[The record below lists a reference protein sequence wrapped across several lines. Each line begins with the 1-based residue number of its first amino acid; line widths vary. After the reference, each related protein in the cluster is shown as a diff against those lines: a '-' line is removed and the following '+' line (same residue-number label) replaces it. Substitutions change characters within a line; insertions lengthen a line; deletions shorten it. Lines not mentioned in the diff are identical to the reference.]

1 MENEKSVKLRSSFI
15 INMKKTR
22 KATFEDIS
30 QLAELF
36 DQYRIF
42 YHKESDI
49 PSAENFLKERL
60 EKTDSEVFVAEE
72 AGKLTGF
79 VQLYPIF
86 SSTRMQRYWLLND
99 LYVNE
104 NHRGKGYS
112 KELIEEAKELCRLS
126 DACGIL
132 LETGKNNDVGNQL
145 YPACGFERYDSVNF
159 YEWTNKIN

>member
-1 MENEKSVKLRSSFI
+1 
-15 INMKKTR
+15 MKNTR
-22 KATFEDIS
+22 KAIITDVP

-49 PSAENFLKERL
+49 PAAIKFLQERI
-60 EKTDSEVFVAEE
+60 ESKDSEIFVAEE
-72 AGKLTGF
+72 NGSLTGF

-104 NHRGKGYS
+104 NYRGKGYS
-112 KELIEEAKELCRLS
+112 KELIEESKELCRTS
-126 DACGIL
+126 NACGIL
-132 LETGKNNDVGNQL
+132 LETGKSNDIGNQL
-145 YPACGFERYDSVNF
+145 YPACGFELYDSVNF
-159 YEWTNKIN
+159 YEWTTK